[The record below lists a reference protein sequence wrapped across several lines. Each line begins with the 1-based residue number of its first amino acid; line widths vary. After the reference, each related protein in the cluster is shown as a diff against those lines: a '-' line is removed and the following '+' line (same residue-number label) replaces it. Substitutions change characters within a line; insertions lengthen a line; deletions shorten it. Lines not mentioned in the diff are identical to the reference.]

1 MEKDIVCEQSLDCRR
16 NTMKNHNG
24 SSASTLQPNRA
35 LSTARRLRAC
45 NFPLQFAIA
54 IAVAVPFAAT
64 FVPGVVPS
72 VQAQGTTA
80 TLSGTATDDTGA
92 LVPGAAAVLRNVK
105 NGSIRKTTSN
115 SSGFFVFAA
124 VPTGDYEVTVT
135 HAGFQSSTIHGIH
148 LDPQDSKTL
157 SQVKL
162 QVGEVTQ
169 VVNVSADDSGL
180 TNSGEKSTLINAS
193 QINKLSV
200 EGRDVGELVKT
211 LPGFAIAQTSSG
223 VDNAAYDPSQVNV
236 TGALR
241 SYAANGNSAN
251 GVSLLSD
258 GSNVTDPGNYG
269 DSVQNVNMDM
279 VEEVKVQ
286 TSNFTAETSNGPIV
300 VNAVGKSGGSTYHGE
315 LYAYARV
322 GTLNSQDALSKY
334 EGQIKPN
341 DRFIYPGGNLGG
353 PVRIPGTN
361 FNRSKKLT
369 FFLGAEDYAQR
380 NIYAYGSAGQAI
392 IHTLVPTAGMRT
404 GDFSC
409 PQILAYLGMQAISC
423 SNGVSQLNTGYAQ
436 FAHISAVPSQD
447 RAGHTLNNGQLNALD
462 PNSSALLSIMP
473 LPNRTNL
480 GDGYNYV
487 HTNLVNNDL
496 YQTRLRLD
504 EAFSDKIKLFGTYN
518 LERGASGVP
527 EVPYYSPSQTAP
539 MGGIDTP
546 GGGVLST
553 INSNTAGINLTII
566 PSAHLTNELLL
577 NMTYFTQAFVPK
589 NEAALTAAGI
599 GYNNPGIF
607 SNNGSKQYPQLHD
620 YGYDGL
626 PIGLFPDFSVA
637 EPRAKKTLPSLAD
650 NVTYVVKTHT
660 VKAGAYVQ
668 QVRNNQVLLPANS
681 STNGQIA
688 DYYYGP
694 TYNDPT
700 AVPGVTTLVST
711 SGNYLAN
718 FAEGEIEQFSQ
729 QNIEPAQNL
738 YFWNVNFYATD
749 SWKVTKNLTV
759 DYGMRFEHLGPWQDT
774 QGVGL
779 AVYDPTKFA
788 NAVAGLPGLTWHA
801 ISPSVPVSGSPT
813 RPLFF
818 EPRVGMA
825 YDVYGTGK
833 TIFKGGFGAYRNHDD
848 WNVVQP
854 AAALA
859 QGVRLDTLNGG
870 PGISLSALKYILGS
884 TSTFGSNFSAGSA
897 STLVYALDPND
908 NEQPL
913 TYTYSAT
920 LQQQFLKGSTLEI
933 GYVGNHGEHLT
944 AQNVNNLSLSLQNVN
959 PVPLG
964 AFFTPDPVTGTV
976 TPVNMISS
984 LNSQQINDYRPNKA
998 LGPVYVPTHKLYSFY
1013 NGLQT
1018 SWNKQTGKLNYAVS
1032 YTFSKVLGIKDGYY
1046 NGNAVDETNL
1056 RNNYGPLSFDR
1067 THIFN
1072 TSYSYD
1078 FGKLYHGKRLIEGV
1092 SNGWA
1097 LSGVTVLQSGPNL
1110 QATYFPNFNLGGT
1123 LGTGATALN
1132 VASSTFLG
1140 TPDVYLQ
1147 PNLTCNPALHTKP
1160 NQYVN
1165 AACFQ
1170 LPQIGHNG
1178 PFNFPYIHAPAYFDT
1193 DLTLA
1198 KSFGLGEGRNL
1209 QFRFAAF
1216 NFLNHPL
1223 TSFTTSFPQQ
1233 IALNLSNPTPGGEA
1247 ANPALATPQAGFGIA
1262 PLREGRRVVEV
1273 AAKFNF

>member
-1 MEKDIVCEQSLDCRR
+1 
-16 NTMKNHNG
+16 MKNHKG
-24 SSASTLQPNRA
+24 SLSKIAQPNRA
-35 LSTARRLRAC
+35 PSLTRHPHSNILPLHRLVHLAIVGVSAVLPFTA
-45 NFPLQFAIA
+45 
-54 IAVAVPFAAT
+54 V

-72 VQAQGTTA
+72 AQAQGTTA
-80 TLSGTATDDTGA
+80 TLSGTAVDDTGA
-92 LVPGAAAVLRNVK
+92 LVPGAEATLRNVK
-105 NGSIRKTTSN
+105 NGSVRRTTSN

-135 HAGFQSSTIHGIH
+135 HTGFASSTIHGIH

-169 VVNVSADDSGL
+169 VVNVSAADSGI
-180 TNSGEKSTLINAS
+180 TNSGEKSTLLNSS

-258 GSNVTDPGNYG
+258 GANITDPGNYG

-300 VNAVGKSGGSTYHGE
+300 VNAVGKSGGSAYHGE

-322 GTLNSQDALSKY
+322 GALNSQDALSKY
-334 EGQIKPN
+334 EGQLKPN

-353 PVRIPGTN
+353 PVKIPGTS
-361 FNRSKKLT
+361 FNKSKKLT
-369 FFLGAEDYAQR
+369 FFLGGEDYAQR
-380 NIYAYGSAGQAI
+380 NIYAYGNAGQAI

-409 PQILAYLGMQAISC
+409 TQLQAYLGTPAVSC
-423 SNGVSQLNTGYAQ
+423 ANGVSTLNTGFSQYANI
-436 FAHISAVPSQD
+436 APVPTQD
-447 RAGHTLNNGQLNALD
+447 RIGHTIGNGQIDTIDTSAQALFG
-462 PNSSALLSIMP
+462 IMP
-473 LPNRTNL
+473 LPNRTNQ

-496 YQTRLRLD
+496 YQTRLRVD
-504 EAFSDKIKLFGTYN
+504 EAFSEKVKLFGTYN

-527 EVPYYSPSQTAP
+527 EVPYYSASQTAS
-539 MGGIDTP
+539 MGGLDTP
-546 GGGVLST
+546 GGGLSST

-566 PSAHLTNELLL
+566 PSARITNELLL
-577 NMTYFTQAFVPK
+577 NMTYFTQAFVPR
-589 NEAALTAAGI
+589 NPAALTSAAI
-599 GYNNPGIF
+599 GYKYQGIF
-607 SNNGSKQYPQLHD
+607 NNGSTQYPQLVD

-626 PIGLFPDFSVA
+626 PIGLFPDFSIA

-660 VKAGAYVQ
+660 IKAGAYVQ
-668 QVRNNQVLLPANS
+668 QVRNNQVLLPSVS
-681 STNGQIA
+681 STNGQIK
-688 DYYYGP
+688 DYYFDPKSFTDLDGTT
-694 TYNDPT
+694 TY
-700 AVPGVTTLVST
+700 T
-711 SGNYLAN
+711 SGNYAAN
-718 FAEGEIEQFSQ
+718 FLEGEIEQFSQ
-729 QNIEPAQNL
+729 QNSEPAQNL
-738 YFWNVNFYATD
+738 YFWNVNFYGTD
-749 SWKVTKNLTV
+749 SWKVTKKLTV
-759 DYGMRFEHLGPWQDT
+759 DFGMRFEHLGPWQDA
-774 QGVGL
+774 QGIGL
-779 AVYDPTKFA
+779 AVYDNAKFA
-788 NAVAGLPGLTWHA
+788 NVVSGLPGLAWHA
-801 ISPSVPVSGSPT
+801 VDSSIPASGSPS

-833 TIFKGGFGAYRNHDD
+833 TIIRGGFGEYRNHDD

-859 QGVRLDTLNGG
+859 QGVRVSQISGG
-870 PGISLSALKYILGS
+870 AGASLSKLALAQNS
-884 TSTFGSNFSAGSA
+884 TSFATGAA
-897 STLVYALDPND
+897 TTETYALDPND
-908 NEQPL
+908 DEQPL

-920 LQQQFLKGSTLEI
+920 LSQQFLKGSTLEI

-944 AQNVNNLSLSLQNVN
+944 AQNVNVLPISVQNVN
-959 PVPLG
+959 PVPYG
-964 AFFTPDPVTGTV
+964 AFFTPDPVTGAV
-976 TPVNMISS
+976 TPVNLIDG
-984 LNSQQINDYRPNKA
+984 LDAQQVNDYRPNKA
-998 LGPVYVPTHKLYSFY
+998 LGDVFVPEHKLYSFY

-1018 SWNKQTGKLNYAVS
+1018 TWNKQSGKLNYALS
-1032 YTFSKVLGIKDGYY
+1032 YTYSKVLGIKDGYY
-1046 NGNAVDETNL
+1046 NGNAVDATNL

-1078 FGKLYHGKRLIEGV
+1078 FGKLYHGMRLVEGV
-1092 SNGWA
+1092 SNGWS

-1110 QATYFPNFNLGGT
+1110 QATYYSNFNLTGK
-1123 LGTGATALN
+1123 LGTGATQLN
-1132 VASSTFLG
+1132 VDNKTFLG
-1140 TPDVYLQ
+1140 TPDVQLQ
-1147 PNLTCNPALHTKP
+1147 PVLTCNPSLHTQP
-1160 NQYVN
+1160 HQFVN
-1165 AACFQ
+1165 GACFQ
-1170 LPQIGHNG
+1170 LPQIGQNG
-1178 PFNFPYIHAPAYFDT
+1178 PFNYPYIHGPAFFNT

-1209 QFRFAAF
+1209 QFRLAAF

-1223 TSFTTSFPQQ
+1223 TTFTTSFPQQ
-1233 IALNLSNPTPGGEA
+1233 IALNLSNLTLGGEA
-1247 ANPALATPQAGFGIA
+1247 GNPALAKPQTGFGIA
-1262 PLREGRRVVEV
+1262 PLTEGRRVVEV

>member
-1 MEKDIVCEQSLDCRR
+1 
-16 NTMKNHNG
+16 MKNYNG
-24 SSASTLQPNRA
+24 SLADMSQTNRA
-35 LSTARRLRAC
+35 LPTARRLRARTL
-45 NFPLQFAIA
+45 PLQFAMA
-54 IAVAVPFAAT
+54 IAVAVPLATAFAPGI
-64 FVPGVVPS
+64 VPLAHA
-72 VQAQGTTA
+72 QATTA

-92 LVPGAAAVLRNVK
+92 LVPGATAVLLDVK
-105 NGSIRKTTSN
+105 NGSTRKTTSN

-135 HAGFQSSTIHGIH
+135 HAGFQSSTVHGIH

-180 TNSGEKSTLINAS
+180 TNSGEKSTLLNAS
-193 QINKLSV
+193 QISKLSV

-315 LYAYARV
+315 LYSYARV
-322 GTLNSQDALSKY
+322 GSLNSQDALSKY
-334 EGQIKPN
+334 EGQVKPN
-341 DRFIYPGGNLGG
+341 DRFIYPGGNIGG
-353 PVRIPGTN
+353 PVRIPGTT

-392 IHTLVPTAGMRT
+392 IHTLVPTAAMRT

-409 PQILAYLGMQAISC
+409 TQIQAYLGVPAVAC
-423 SNGVSQLNTGYAQ
+423 NANGTSSLNTGYSQ

-447 RAGHTLNNGQLNALD
+447 RFGNVVGNGQINTVSMGGLKNID
-462 PNSSALLSIMP
+462 SSAQGIFGIMP

-504 EAFSDKIKLFGTYN
+504 EAFSDKVKLFGTYN

-527 EVPYYSPSQTAP
+527 EVPYYSASQTAS
-539 MGGIDTP
+539 MGGLDTP
-546 GGGVLST
+546 GGGLLST
-553 INSNTAGINLTII
+553 VNSNTAGINLTII
-566 PSAHLTNELLL
+566 PSARFTNELLL

-589 NEAALTAAGI
+589 NTAALTKAAI
-599 GYNNPGIF
+599 GYQYPGIF
-607 SNNGSKQYPQLHD
+607 TNGSTQYPQLDD

-626 PIGLFPDFSVA
+626 PIGLFPDFSIA
-637 EPRAKKTLPSLAD
+637 QPRAKKTLPSLAD

-660 VKAGAYVQ
+660 VKAGAYMQ
-668 QVRNNQVLLPANS
+668 QVRNNQVLLPSTS
-681 STNGQIA
+681 STNGQIR
-688 DYYYGP
+688 DYYY
-694 TYNDPT
+694 DPSAFT
-700 AVPGVTTLVST
+700 DLNGATVHT
-711 SGNYLAN
+711 SGNYTAN
-718 FAEGEIEQFSQ
+718 FLEGEIEQFSQ
-729 QNIEPAQNL
+729 QSSEPAQNL

-759 DYGMRFEHLGPWQDT
+759 DYGMRFEHLGPWQDA
-774 QGVGL
+774 QGNGL
-779 AVYDPTKFA
+779 AVYDNSKFA
-788 NAVAGLPGLTWHA
+788 NVVPGLPGVAWHGMD
-801 ISPSVPVSGSPT
+801 PSVPVSGSPS
-813 RPLFF
+813 RALFF

-833 TIFKGGFGAYRNHDD
+833 TIVKGGFGAYRNHDD

-859 QGVRLDTLNGG
+859 QGVVVEQINGG
-870 PGISLSALKYILGS
+870 AGATLANVHLASKS
-884 TSTFGSNFSAGSA
+884 TSNNFTSGAA
-897 STLVYALDPND
+897 STQTYALDPND
-908 NEQPL
+908 SEQPL

-920 LQQQFLKGSTLEI
+920 LSQAFLKGSRLEI
-933 GYVGNHGEHLT
+933 GYVGNHGEYLT
-944 AQNVNNLSLSLQNVN
+944 AQNVNVLPISVQNVN
-959 PVPLG
+959 PVPFG
-964 AFFTPDPVTGTV
+964 AFFTPDPVTGAV
-976 TPVNMISS
+976 TPVNLIDGMT
-984 LNSQQINDYRPNKA
+984 SQQMNDYRPNKA
-998 LGPVYVPTHKLYSFY
+998 LGDVFVPEHKLYSFY

-1018 SWNKQTGKLNYAVS
+1018 TWNKQSGKLNYALS
-1032 YTFSKVLGIKDGYY
+1032 YTWSKVLGIKDGYY
-1046 NGNAVDETNL
+1046 NGNAVDATNL

-1078 FGKLYHGKRLIEGV
+1078 FGKLYSGKRLLQGLA
-1092 SNGWA
+1092 NGWA
-1097 LSGVTVLQSGPNL
+1097 LSGVTTLQSGPNL
-1110 QATYFPNFNLGGT
+1110 QASYYSNFNLGGT
-1123 LGTGATALN
+1123 LGTGTTAIN
-1132 VASSTFLG
+1132 VDSNTFLG
-1140 TPDVYLQ
+1140 TPDVRLQ
-1147 PNLTCNPALHTKP
+1147 PNITCNPALHTAP

-1165 AACFQ
+1165 SACFQ

-1178 PFNFPYIHAPAYFDT
+1178 PDNYPYIHGPAYFDT

-1198 KSFGLGEGRNL
+1198 KSFGLGESRNL

-1233 IALNLSNPTPGGEA
+1233 IALNLSNLTAGGEA